1 MPQIDLDGLNSRLYI
16 NELRSQSTSTIVVPS
31 STTLTVDTLA
41 LTKLEG
47 NVTVATG
54 HSISVADATGLNVG
68 GIQLKAGG
76 VKTWENKSTNFT
88 AEGGMSYLVDTY
100 SGEVQAALP
109 ASPDYGTT
117 VVFLD
122 AAGTFSG
129 SGTCLRVLG
138 NGEKIMRVAGQDLD
152 VDEANC
158 YVEMVYSGGTY
169 GWLVAATNL
178 VL

>member
-31 STTLTVDTLA
+31 STTLTVDTLE
-41 LTKLEG
+41 LTKLQG

-54 HSISVADATGLNVG
+54 HSITVADATGLQVG
-68 GIQLKAGG
+68 GTQLKAGG
-76 VKTWENKSTNFT
+76 VKTWENKSANFT
-88 AEGGMSYLVDTY
+88 AEAGKSYIVDTT
-100 SGEVQAALP
+100 GTLIICTLP
-109 ASPDYGTT
+109 ASPEYGTT

-122 AAGTFSG
+122 AAGTFAG
-129 SGTCLRVLG
+129 TGTCLRVLG

-152 VDEANC
+152 VDEADC